1 MGDAGEQLADQQEEI
16 QVEADVYFWPIVTFS
31 LCVHALSIFRLFKWQ
46 EKQRPH
52 LAHQARANPGE
63 SYYKLASS
71 RGSLG
76 SRGADNGW
84 LLWVVC

>member
-16 QVEADVYFWPIVTFS
+16 QVEADVYFWSIGTLSP
-31 LCVHALSIFRLFKWQ
+31 CVHAISIFRLFKRQ

-76 SRGADNGW
+76 SRGADNGC
-84 LLWVVC
+84 LLWLVC